1 MARRQASGGAALI
14 RAPAARILSRV
25 KTRTLGRTG
34 LAVSELA
41 FGGLFV
47 ASFAS
52 PLERARQTVDRALD
66 LGITYL
72 DTAPTYG
79 DSEQV
84 LGAVLADER
93 RPFILSTKL
102 SGKAPGYRTR
112 DKAFLRGEFERS
124 LGHLRRDRVDIL
136 MIHEPDRPGQLD
148 WWSDPAGVGG
158 PVLELL
164 DELKREGLVRFTGIG
179 GTTSHELAR
188 LVDTGKFDV
197 VLTAYNYS
205 LLWREAALEIFPAAK
220 AHGTGIVLGS
230 PLQQQALSRRYDEQV
245 ERGAPWLS
253 KSRRAQFKALYR
265 FLDETGLDIAECGI
279 RFVLSNPDVSCAL
292 VGAASP
298 EEVEKNV
305 ATVAKGPLPRDVQA
319 RLDEIAAMVP
329 FRPYEEPAG
338 LGWILAA
345 SGSHW
350 GPGVAR

>member
-1 MARRQASGGAALI
+1 M
-14 RAPAARILSRV
+14 

-41 FGGLFV
+41 LGGLFV

-52 PLERARQTVDRALD
+52 PLETARRTVARALD
-66 LGITYL
+66 LGVNYI

-79 DSEQV
+79 NSEEV
-84 LGAVLADER
+84 LGEVLAGER

-102 SGKAPGYRTR
+102 SGTAPEYRTR
-112 DKAFLRGEFERS
+112 DAAYLRGALERS
-124 LGHLRRDRVDIL
+124 LRLLRRDRVDIL

-148 WWSDPAGVGG
+148 WWTDPEGVGG

-164 DELKREGLVRFTGIG
+164 DELKREGVIRFTGLG

-205 LLWREAALEIFPAAK
+205 LLWREAALEIFPTAVRRGA
-220 AHGTGIVLGS
+220 GIVLGS
-230 PLQQQALSRRYDEQV
+230 PLQQGALSRRYDDQV

-253 KSRRAQFKALYR
+253 LSRRGQMRALYR
-265 FLDETGLDIAECGI
+265 FLDETGMDIAECGI

-292 VGAASP
+292 VGASSP
-298 EEVEKNV
+298 EEVERN
-305 ATVAKGPLPRDVQA
+305 AASAAKGPLPADALA
-319 RLDEIAAMVP
+319 RLDAIAAMVP

-345 SGSHW
+345 RGSHW
-350 GPGVAR
+350 GPGAAR

>member
-1 MARRQASGGAALI
+1 M
-14 RAPAARILSRV
+14 

-34 LAVSELA
+34 LAVGELA
-41 FGGLFV
+41 LGGLFV

-52 PLERARQTVDRALD
+52 PLETARRTVARALD
-66 LGITYL
+66 LGVNYI

-79 DSEQV
+79 NSEEV
-84 LGAVLADER
+84 LGEVLAGER

-102 SGKAPGYRTR
+102 SGTAPEYRTR
-112 DKAFLRGEFERS
+112 DTAYLRGAVERS
-124 LGHLRRDRVDIL
+124 LRLLRRDKVDIL

-148 WWSDPAGVGG
+148 WWADPEGVGG

-164 DELKREGLVRFTGIG
+164 DELKREGIIRFTGLG

-188 LVDTGKFDV
+188 LVGTGKFDV

-205 LLWREAALEIFPAAK
+205 LLWREAALEIFPAAR
-220 AHGTGIVLGS
+220 ARGVGIVLGS
-230 PLQQQALSRRYDEQV
+230 PLQQGALSRRYDDQV
-245 ERGAPWLS
+245 EHGAPWLS
-253 KSRRAQFKALYR
+253 VSRRSQLLALYR
-265 FLDETGLDIAECGI
+265 YLDETGMDIAECGI

-298 EEVEKNV
+298 EEVERNV
-305 ATVAKGPLPRDVQA
+305 ASAAKGPLPAEALA
-319 RLDEIAAMVP
+319 RLDAIAALVP

-338 LGWILAA
+338 LGWTLAA

-350 GPGVAR
+350 GPGAAR

>member
-1 MARRQASGGAALI
+1 M
-14 RAPAARILSRV
+14 
-25 KTRTLGRTG
+25 KTRKLGRTG

-41 FGGLFV
+41 LGGLFV

-52 PLERARQTVDRALD
+52 PLETARRTVARALD
-66 LGITYL
+66 LGVNYI

-79 DSEQV
+79 NSEEV
-84 LGAVLADER
+84 LGEALAGER

-102 SGKAPGYRTR
+102 SGAAPEYRTR
-112 DKAFLRGEFERS
+112 DAAFLRKAFERS
-124 LGHLRRDRVDIL
+124 LTLLRRDRVDIL

-148 WWSDPAGVGG
+148 WWDDPAGVGG
-158 PVLELL
+158 PVLGLL
-164 DELKREGLVRFTGIG
+164 DELKREGLIRFTGLG

-188 LVDTGKFDV
+188 LVDTGTFDV

-220 AHGTGIVLGS
+220 RHGVGIVIGS
-230 PLQQQALSRRYDEQV
+230 PLQQQALSRRYDAQI
-245 ERGAPWLS
+245 ERGAPWMSL
-253 KSRRAQFKALYR
+253 SRREQYRALYR

-305 ATVAKGPLPRDVQA
+305 ASAAKGPLPADLLA

-338 LGWILAA
+338 LGWILAEHRD
-345 SGSHW
+345 HW
-350 GPGVAR
+350 GPGAIR

>member
-1 MARRQASGGAALI
+1 
-14 RAPAARILSRV
+14 V

-34 LAVSELA
+34 LAVSELG

-52 PLERARQTVDRALD
+52 PLERARRTVARALD
-66 LGITYL
+66 LGITFI

-84 LGAVLADER
+84 LGVVLAGER
-93 RPFILSTKL
+93 RPFVMSTKL
-102 SGKAPGYRTR
+102 SGAAPDYEVR
-112 DKAFLRGEFERS
+112 DKGFLRGAFERS
-124 LGHLRRDRVDIL
+124 LRNLRRDRVDIL

-148 WWSDPAGVGG
+148 WWSDPEGVGG

-164 DELKREGLVRFTGIG
+164 EDLKREGLVRFTGLG

-188 LVDTGKFDV
+188 LVATGKFDV
-197 VLTAYNYS
+197 VLSAYNYS
-205 LLWREAALEIFPAAK
+205 LLWREAALEIFPAARK
-220 AHGTGIVLGS
+220 QGVGIVLGS

-245 ERGAPWLS
+245 ARGAPWLS
-253 KSRRAQFKALYR
+253 KSRREQFQALYR
-265 FLDETGLDIAECGI
+265 FLDETGMDIAECGV

-298 EEVEKNV
+298 EEVERNV
-305 ATVAKGPLPRDVQA
+305 ASVAKGPLPADMIA
-319 RLDEIAAMVP
+319 RLDAIAAMVP

-338 LGWILAA
+338 LGWILA
-345 SGSHW
+345 SNGSHW